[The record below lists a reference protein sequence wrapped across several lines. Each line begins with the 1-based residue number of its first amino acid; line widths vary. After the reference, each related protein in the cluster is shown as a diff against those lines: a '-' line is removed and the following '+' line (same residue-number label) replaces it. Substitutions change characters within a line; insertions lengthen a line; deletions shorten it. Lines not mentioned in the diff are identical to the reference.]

1 MIKITDISKSYDG
14 RPILKSVSL
23 EQQAGEVISLIGPS
37 GSGKTTLLRCVNA
50 LERADS
56 GSVQIDD
63 VTVDLAHAGKKDI
76 KNLRAQT
83 AMVFQSY
90 DLFANLTAL
99 SNITEALIYS
109 KGTSKKQA
117 REIGMKLL
125 EQVGLAE
132 KAGAY
137 PKELSGGQKQ
147 RIGIA
152 RAVAVN
158 PALLLMDEPTS
169 ALDPELVGEVEK
181 TIEDL
186 AAQGQTMLVVTHE
199 MALARRISTKIV
211 FMEDGSIVEQGSPE
225 QVFDHPQKERT
236 RDFLSRYNAGVGA
249 LNPGVAMA
257 STTASNSAAG
267 E

>member
-1 MIKITDISKSYDG
+1 MIKITGITKSYDD
-14 RPILKSVSL
+14 RQILKSVSL
-23 EQQAGEVISLIGPS
+23 EQQTGEVISLIGPS

-50 LERADS
+50 LERADG
-56 GSVQIDD
+56 GSVQIGD
-63 VTVDLAHAGKKDI
+63 VGVDLAHAGKRDI
-76 KNLRAQT
+76 AKLRAQT

-99 SNITEALIYS
+99 DNVTEALIYS
-109 KGTSKKQA
+109 KHTPKKQA
-117 REIGMKLL
+117 REMGLKLL
-125 EQVGLAE
+125 EQVGLAD
-132 KAGAY
+132 KAAAY
-137 PKELSGGQKQ
+137 PRELSGGQKQ

-199 MALARRISTKIV
+199 MALARRISHKVI
-211 FMEDGSIVEQGSPE
+211 FMEDGSIVEQGSPD
-225 QVFDHPQKERT
+225 QMFDHPQKERT

-249 LNPGVAMA
+249 LTPV
-257 STTASNSAAG
+257 TTVSAVVG